1 MQIRELLLPE
11 VDDEM
16 RKTRATLERVPEG
29 VPDFKPHTKSMPMA
43 RLAAHLA
50 QLPVFGSTI
59 LSTPELDFSTSGMQP
74 LTMESRE
81 QLLRAF
87 DGHVQQT
94 RAKLA
99 EASDDELQQPW
110 KLSFGGKVI
119 VEGTRYQVLRT
130 LMINHII
137 HHRAQLG
144 VYLRL
149 NEIPVPA
156 IYGPTADEVM

>member
-11 VDDEM
+11 FDSEM
-16 RKTRATLERVPEG
+16 KKTRATLERVP
-29 VPDFKPHTKSMPMA
+29 VDKPDFKPHDKSMLMG

-59 LSTPELDFSTSGMQP
+59 LTTPELDFSKTSMQP
-74 LTMESRE
+74 LVMESRE
-81 QLLRAF
+81 QLLNAF
-87 DGHVQQT
+87 DGHVKET
-94 RAKLA
+94 RAKIA
-99 EASDDELQQPW
+99 EASDEGLQQPW

-119 VEGTRYQVLRT
+119 MQGTRYEVLRSL
-130 LMINHII
+130 LMNHIV

-149 NEIPVPA
+149 NDIAVPS
-156 IYGPTADEVM
+156 IYGPSADEM